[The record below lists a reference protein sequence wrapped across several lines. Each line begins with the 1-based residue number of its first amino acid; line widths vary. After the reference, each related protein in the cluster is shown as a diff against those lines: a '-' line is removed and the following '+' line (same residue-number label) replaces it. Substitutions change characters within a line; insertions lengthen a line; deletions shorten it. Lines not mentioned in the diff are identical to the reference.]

1 MSERSLSKHPASVP
15 NTSPVRRFAAPF
27 VDAPGADIAAN
38 PYHQHLPRHPARA
51 LSSAAA
57 VLLLVARA
65 RQRHPEG
72 AGKVGFIPW
81 RQAGCPPRVWSGG
94 NHPTG
99 SCRRPSRNARDGR
112 RSSGSLGHL
121 VARAAEHAGVRAHPS
136 CAPAGAGASRA
147 LHLDDAVHDVF
158 MARPVL
164 LVPAGGTES
173 DAVALTGRERPAR
186 SHAVSRV
193 AQQPQAAT

>member
-1 MSERSLSKHPASVP
+1 MAASGLPTARVVGR
-15 NTSPVRRFAAPF
+15 TTTRRDLVVAP
-27 VDAPGADIAAN
+27 
-38 PYHQHLPRHPARA
+38 HL
-51 LSSAAA
+51 
-57 VLLLVARA
+57 
-65 RQRHPEG
+65 
-72 AGKVGFIPW
+72 
-81 RQAGCPPRVWSGG
+81 
-94 NHPTG
+94 T
-99 SCRRPSRNARDGR
+99 SRNARDGR

-173 DAVALTGRERPAR
+173 DEVALTGRERPAR